1 MGWITIFLFGV
12 MHGLQPDH
20 LAAAGALAAKSRTS
34 VLGAALRIAS
44 GHALALL
51 AVAAAALFLPH
62 ALAVKLETWADAL
75 AGVSLAVI
83 GLAVLLQALRGRYIL
98 HAHEHTHEGETHA
111 HVHVHHANALGRHDH
126 KHLRTAIAVGLV
138 LGVGGARSLV
148 VLLPRI
154 AGTGSGLL
162 AIAVYCGGIFL
173 AVSGLA
179 TLADVVRRRTTGQ
192 RVIRLMDGAFGLGAM
207 MAGAHLLIVGF

>member
-1 MGWITIFLFGV
+1 MGWITIFTFGL

-20 LAAAGALAAKSRTS
+20 LAAAGALAAKTGAS
-34 VLGAALRIAS
+34 VLGAALRIAT

-51 AVAAAALFLPH
+51 AFAAGALLLPH
-62 ALAVKLETWADAL
+62 SLAIRLETWADGL

-83 GLAVLLQALRGRYIL
+83 GLAVLLQAIRGRYVV
-98 HAHEHTHEGETHA
+98 HAHEHTHDGETHA
-111 HVHVHHANALGRHDH
+111 HVHVHHANALERHEH
-126 KHLRTAIAVGLV
+126 RHLKAAVAVGLV

-162 AIAVYCGGIFL
+162 AIAVYCAGIFL

-179 TLADVVRRRTTGQ
+179 TLADVLRKRMTGQ
-192 RVIRLMDGAFGLGAM
+192 NVVRLMDGAFGVGAM
-207 MAGAHLLIVGF
+207 AAGVHLLVVGF